1 MITPQPQM
9 QQPNLSPSPTYSDWS
24 GLSSFNGSNDNL
36 SSPNYIL
43 GAYPPVSNI
52 NTNVNTNT
60 NMGSFTVH
68 SRTSSHSHISPI
80 GSDQALSPLYPAS
93 PGLPSPSSPGSTGRH
108 LLGSGSPNLNN
119 MLQLDPHGGSEDT
132 NVRGSVYKTQNKVSS
147 HTQSEHQLYTHRQQ
161 SQLFRDAAQLPMANA
176 GPFLPQQMYK
186 PHTTSDRKRYVEE
199 VMLEPPLY
207 FVTEHPEQ
215 YGILLKDVLHS
226 RTKRLAN
233 REQVVFEGRGPSV
246 SIRLEWPGYRQWSRQ
261 IPTKDFRSPPQPI
274 TLAKLAKNVAKC
286 VQRFMQEAK
295 SLPMDEDT
303 SDPRWRIGNG
313 NHDIKFEDLVLVS
326 IHHVSLGSW
335 QPQLR
340 LAHPLRARPQQQQQQ
355 QQLQQHQQVHHY
367 LPPTPRTA
375 SNGSPASLMFPQL
388 NL

>member
-1 MITPQPQM
+1 MTCSEWYHRPC
-9 QQPNLSPSPTYSDWS
+9 
-24 GLSSFNGSNDNL
+24 
-36 SSPNYIL
+36 
-43 GAYPPVSNI
+43 VNI
-52 NTNVNTNT
+52 SENEAQKFVCQRC
-60 NMGSFTVH
+60 TVQ
-68 SRTSSHSHISPI
+68 T
-80 GSDQALSPLYPAS
+80 
-93 PGLPSPSSPGSTGRH
+93 SPSSPGSTGHH
-108 LLGSGSPNLNN
+108 LLGPGSPNVNN
-119 MLQLDPHGGSEDT
+119 MLQLDHQGSSEDP
-132 NVRGSVYKTQNKVSS
+132 NVRGSVARPRIKS
-147 HTQSEHQLYTHRQQ
+147 HPTQSEHQLYAHRQQ
-161 SQLFRDAAQLPMANA
+161 SQLFHDAIQLPMANA

-186 PHTTSDRKRYVEE
+186 PHTTSDRKRYMEE

-215 YGILLKDVLHS
+215 YGILLKDALYS

-233 REQVVFEGRGPSV
+233 HEQVVFQGRGPSV
-246 SIRLEWPGYRQWSRQ
+246 SICLEWPGYRQWSRQ
-261 IPTKDFRSPPQPI
+261 IPTKDFRRPPQPI

-286 VQRFMQEAK
+286 VQRFMQEQQAK

-313 NHDIKFEDLVLVS
+313 SHDIKFEDLVLVS

-340 LAHPLRARPQQQQQQ
+340 LAHPLRARSRPPPPPQQQQ
-355 QQLQQHQQVHHY
+355 LHQHQQVHHY